1 MSKNS
6 VRIFGC
12 GAKNND
18 TLINDIDNT
27 ILVCRKHHTK
37 DEKLRETLL
46 KNRKPKGV
54 KDNEK
59 RK

>member
-6 VRIFGC
+6 VHIFGC
-12 GAKNND
+12 GARKNG
-18 TLINDIDNT
+18 TLIKDIDNT
-27 ILVCRKHHTK
+27 ILVCKEHHTK
-37 DEKLRETLL
+37 DERLRETLL
-46 KNRKPKGV
+46 KDRKPKGV

>member
-6 VRIFGC
+6 VHIFGC
-12 GAKNND
+12 GARNND
-18 TLINDIDNT
+18 TLIEDTDNT

-37 DEKLRETLL
+37 DERLKEALL
-46 KNRKPKGV
+46 KDRKPKGV